1 MVVFMQ
7 NGRLKGS
14 WVRDSLNYWPSKNS
28 AKEDYHSNF
37 NAELFEKCF
46 FYLCITLLIDFGS
59 CRIHMDGAGYHKR
72 NLHPQPTNA
81 WVKEKI
87 QIWLEER
94 EIYYEANYTKK
105 QLLAL
110 AETQRQSPLYTA
122 VEIARTCR
130 HEVIY
135 TPPYHPE
142 LQPIELAWAMVKNW
156 IAKNPA
162 LSMEE
167 LGQKIGHRLNS
178 FTSKIFVDFFRHVQR
193 QETVYRDTQQE
204 EEK

>member
-1 MVVFMQ
+1 
-7 NGRLKGS
+7 
-14 WVRDSLNYWPSKNS
+14 
-28 AKEDYHSNF
+28 
-37 NAELFEKCF
+37 
-46 FYLCITLLIDFGS
+46 
-59 CRIHMDGAGYHKR
+59 MDGAGYHKR

-178 FTSKIFVDFFRHVQR
+178 FTSKIFVDVFRHVQR